1 MFIVIV
7 LLLYLY
13 FLNNNLKSLFHGL
26 SDISYQF
33 QFKPS
38 FVRFIMCGI
47 FYYDQIRTETR
58 IPMTL
63 LQTLQFNF
71 AKMSHRGP
79 DNSRFC
85 VQGNRCIGF
94 HRLAINGLASTGDQP
109 FNLLDCELICNG
121 EIYNHRQLIHAH
133 GFEDACVSGSDCEVI
148 IHLYRLFNGDMQATL
163 RELDGVF
170 SLVLIDRLNDT
181 VHIARDPFGVRSLY
195 IGTSSDYERDISVAS
210 EMKALQYCAH
220 VEQFPGGCYMTV
232 TKTQPSAHVNTRFN
246 TQLQPYYK
254 DLIMDDNLEVPYVYD
269 FGKFTPLYLEDANPS
284 QEQLEANA
292 CTLLRNLF
300 ELAVCKR
307 LMSERPVGCLLS
319 GGLDSSV
326 VTALVVKHMPPGTVV
341 NTYAIGLEGSVDL
354 KWARKVADHL
364 GTRHHEVCLTEQQF
378 LDAIDSTIYQIESYD
393 TTTVRASVGNYLVS
407 KYIYENTDNVVIF
420 CGDMS
425 DEIFGSYRGF
435 TKAPNDDA
443 FGSENV
449 RMVRDVRYFDLLR
462 SDKSISGAGLEA
474 RVPFADKTLLEFVM
488 SLPPWM
494 KRFGEGAEYAVEKHL
509 LRKAFDGLLPDDVMW
524 RRKEAFSDGVSGHDR
539 TWVQII
545 KEYMDKRVSDIEL
558 DIATTMNKYGHNAPY
573 DKESYYYRSVFARH
587 FPGKGRAKTI
597 PYFWRHP
604 FCEGVLDPSAR
615 LLKDVYSAENQ
626 S

>member
-1 MFIVIV
+1 
-7 LLLYLY
+7 
-13 FLNNNLKSLFHGL
+13 
-26 SDISYQF
+26 
-33 QFKPS
+33 
-38 FVRFIMCGI
+38 MCGI
-47 FYYDQIRTETR
+47 FYYEAIGLER
-58 IPMTL
+58 IPMHKL
-63 LQTLQFNF
+63 KMLQTNF
-71 AKMSHRGP
+71 AKISHRGP
-79 DNSRFC
+79 DNSRF
-85 VQGNRCIGF
+85 VVNGQRCIGF

-109 FNLLDCELICNG
+109 FFLLGCELICNG
-121 EIYNHRQLIHAH
+121 EIYNHRQLVQKY
-133 GFEDACVSGSDCEVI
+133 GFSDACVSGSDCEVI
-148 IHLYRLFNGDMQATL
+148 IHLYRMFNGDMQATL

-170 SLVLIDRLNDT
+170 SLVLIDQVNDI

-210 EMKALQYCAH
+210 EMKALQHCGH
-220 VEQFPGGCYMTV
+220 VEQFPGGCFMTASKV
-232 TKTQPSAHVNTRFN
+232 GSSDEPKFETKLQSYYPGLWLDETR
-246 TQLQPYYK
+246 
-254 DLIMDDNLEVPYVYD
+254 DVPYVYN
-269 FGKFTPLYLEDANPS
+269 FGTHAPNNATHAPNNATHAPDNAIADADLE
-284 QEQLEANA
+284 
-292 CTLLRNLF
+292 LRVCAQMRDMF

-326 VTALVVKHMPPGTVV
+326 TTALVVKHMAQAQAQQSQTPRTVD
-341 NTYAIGLEGSVDL
+341 TYAVGLEGSVDL
-354 KWARKVADHL
+354 KWARRVAEHL

-378 LDAIDSTIYQIESYD
+378 LDAIDATIYQIESYD

-407 KYIYENTDNVVIF
+407 KYIYKNTDNVVIF

-435 TKAPNDDA
+435 TKAPSDYA
-443 FGSENV
+443 FGGENV

-474 RVPFADKTLLEFVM
+474 RVPFADKAFLEFVM

-494 KRFGEGAEYAVEKHL
+494 KRFGDGANYAVEKHL
-509 LRKAFDGLLPDDVMW
+509 FRKAFEGLLPDDVLW

-545 KEYMDKRVSDIEL
+545 KEYVDTRVSDVEVS
-558 DIATTMNKYGHNAPY
+558 IANDLHKFKHNAPY
-573 DKESYYYRSVFARH
+573 DKESYYYRSVFDRC
-587 FPGKGRAKTI
+587 FPGKGRVETI

-615 LLKDVYSAENQ
+615 LLKDVYAAENQ
-626 S
+626 R

>member
-1 MFIVIV
+1 
-7 LLLYLY
+7 
-13 FLNNNLKSLFHGL
+13 
-26 SDISYQF
+26 
-33 QFKPS
+33 
-38 FVRFIMCGI
+38 MCGI
-47 FYYDQIRTETR
+47 FYYQAIGSGSHKR
-58 IPMTL
+58 IPMTML
-63 LQTLQFNF
+63 HTLQDNF
-71 AKMSHRGP
+71 AKISHRGP
-79 DNSRFC
+79 DNSRFSVDGHRC
-85 VQGNRCIGF
+85 VGF
-94 HRLAINGLASTGDQP
+94 HRLAINGLSSTGDQP

-121 EIYNHRQLIHAH
+121 EIYNHKQLIHLH
-133 GFEDACVSGSDCEVI
+133 GFDDAYVSGSDCEVI
-148 IHLYRLFNGDMQATL
+148 IHLYRKFNGDMKATL
-163 RELDGVF
+163 KELDGVF
-170 SLVLIDRLNDT
+170 SLVLIDRLSNT

-195 IGTSSDYERDISVAS
+195 IGTLSNYERDISVAS
-210 EMKALQYCAH
+210 EMKALQFCH
-220 VEQFPGGCYMTV
+220 EVKQFPGGCYITLTQDENKFE
-232 TKTQPSAHVNTRFN
+232 TK
-246 TQLQPYYK
+246 LQPYYR
-254 DLIMDDNLEVPYVYD
+254 DLSLDDTLDVPYVYD
-269 FGKFTPLYLEDANPS
+269 FGTFSPVFLNDENPS
-284 QEQLEANA
+284 HEMLETRA
-292 CTLLRNLF
+292 CELLRNLF

-319 GGLDSSV
+319 GGLDSSIT
-326 VTALVVKHMPPGTVV
+326 TALVVKHMPPGTVV

-354 KWARKVADHL
+354 KWARRVAEHL
-364 GTRHHEVCLTEQQF
+364 GTQHHEVCLTEQQF
-378 LDAIDSTIYQIESYD
+378 LDAIETTIYQIESYD

-407 KYIYENTDNVVIF
+407 KYIYNNTDNVVIF

-435 TKAPNDDA
+435 TKAPNDA
-443 FGSENV
+443 EFGSENV

-488 SLPPWM
+488 SLPAWM

-524 RRKEAFSDGVSGHDR
+524 RRKEAFSDGVSGHER

-545 KEYMDKRVSDIEL
+545 KEYTDKRVSDVEVS
-558 DIATTMNKYGHNAPY
+558 IANDMNKYKHNAPY
-573 DKESYYYRSVFARH
+573 DKESYYYRIVFERF
-587 FPGKGRAKTI
+587 FPGKGRAETI